1 MEVAPSNGSSSNS
14 SDFSVAPEGSDGR
27 NSSSRVLS
35 PQFLANPVAAP
46 APPPMAYKQWQY
58 PAYPTHQDTAAREP
72 APPVYYYCPPL
83 QPHSNSLPNGY
94 QQPYYYVNT
103 PPTQQQ
109 QQQQQQ
115 QQAHLPGP
123 KLYQYPGFQEQQPA
137 QHQQLPPSQHPQSS
151 QSKSPTL
158 NAQQYP
164 PRQFSASPVAYQVTT
179 PAITPLGYMAPQQ
192 STGYDSSL
200 LSPPSTSSSLAR
212 RPMATSKP
220 ARRPI
225 KQKDSIDLPHEL
237 QVQSFDVTT
246 AHGQSTRPRV
256 TTTMWEDEKTLCY
269 QVEANGVSV
278 VRRADNDMI
287 NGTKLLNV
295 AKITRGRRDG
305 ILKAERIRHVVKIG
319 SMHLKGV
326 WIPFERAHAMAQRE
340 KIVDYLYPLFV
351 KEIQSVLKQTSL
363 DFVEPPP
370 PPQPQPQPPS
380 QPQPQSQQQITQEE
394 DLVKPQ
400 LSYDLAPAWYNNMP
414 SRSHTSPQ
422 PYRTPLSYGQYQN
435 IASSSNTP
443 PPNFPLPLQP
453 AYHQAIPSTS
463 YHSEFPTLHR
473 PQHISS
479 AASNSTAGSAASSS
493 IGSGSSNSAA
503 DSILNPPLNGQETLT
518 NGPNPKSNTPGKL
531 LTGIQPP
538 QPIGGTPGT
547 RGSVE
552 NSQDESCKKK
562 DV

>member
-1 MEVAPSNGSSSNS
+1 MDVAPSNGSSSSS
-14 SDFSVAPEGSDGR
+14 SDFSGAADGSDGR
-27 NSSSRVLS
+27 NTSSRVLS
-35 PQFLANPVAAP
+35 PHLMGNPVGAP

-58 PAYPTHQDTAAREP
+58 PAYPTHQDQGREP

-83 QPHSNSLPNGY
+83 QPHGSALPNGY
-94 QQPYYYVNT
+94 QQPYYYVNAS
-103 PPTQQQ
+103 PTQQQ
-109 QQQQQQ
+109 QQPP
-115 QQAHLPGP
+115 HLPGP
-123 KLYQYPGFQEQQPA
+123 KLYQYPGFQEQQHP
-137 QHQQLPPSQHPQSS
+137 QHQQQPPPQHSQPS

-164 PRQFSASPVAYQVTT
+164 PRQFSASPAAYQVNT

-192 STGYDSSL
+192 AMAYDNSL
-200 LSPPSTSSSLAR
+200 ISPPSTGSSLAR
-212 RPMATSKP
+212 RSTSTSKP

-225 KQKDSIDLPHEL
+225 KQKESMDLPHEL
-237 QVQSFDVTT
+237 QVQSYDVTT
-246 AHGQSTRPRV
+246 SQGQTARPRV

-351 KEIQSVLKQTSL
+351 KEIQGVLKQTSL
-363 DFVEPPP
+363 DFAEA
-370 PPQPQPQPPS
+370 PPQPPQPP
-380 QPQPQSQQQITQEE
+380 QRPQQISQEE
-394 DLVKPQ
+394 EMVKPQ
-400 LSYDLAPAWYNNMP
+400 LSYDLAPSWYGNMP
-414 SRSHTSPQ
+414 SRSRTSPQ

-435 IASSSNTP
+435 VTSTTSTP
-443 PPNFPLPLQP
+443 PPNFPHPLQP
-453 AYHQAIPSTS
+453 AYHQSVPSTS
-463 YHSEFPTLHR
+463 YHQDFPTIQR
-473 PQHISS
+473 PHDRESATSSS
-479 AASNSTAGSAASSS
+479 AAGSTPNAS
-493 IGSGSSNSAA
+493 IASGSNNSAA
-503 DSILNPPLNGQETLT
+503 ESILNAPPSRQETVINGQ
-518 NGPNPKSNTPGKL
+518 NPKSNTPGKL

-538 QPIGGTPGT
+538 QPIGCS
-547 RGSVE
+547 RDNDGS
-552 NSQDESCKKK
+552 SQDQS
-562 DV
+562 

>member
-1 MEVAPSNGSSSNS
+1 MDVAPSNGSSSSS
-14 SDFSVAPEGSDGR
+14 SDFSAAPDTSDGR
-27 NSSSRVLS
+27 NTGSRVLS
-35 PQFLANPVAAP
+35 PQLLANPAAAP
-46 APPPMAYKQWQY
+46 APAPMAYKQWQY
-58 PAYPTHQDTAAREP
+58 PAYPTHQEAGREP

-83 QPHSNSLPNGY
+83 QPHSSTLSSGY
-94 QQPYYYVNT
+94 QQPYYYMNT

-109 QQQQQQ
+109 QQQQQPP
-115 QQAHLPGP
+115 HLPGP

-137 QHQQLPPSQHPQSS
+137 QQPQPQPPSQHPQPA

-164 PRQFSASPVAYQVTT
+164 PRQFSASPAAYQVTT
-179 PAITPLGYMAPQQ
+179 PAITPLSYMAPQQ
-192 STGYDSSL
+192 ATAFDSSI

-212 RPMATSKP
+212 RSTTNSKP
-220 ARRPI
+220 ARRPM
-225 KQKDSIDLPHEL
+225 KQKDPLDLPHDL
-237 QVQSFDVTT
+237 QVQSYDVATT
-246 AHGQSTRPRV
+246 HGQTIRPRV

-363 DFVEPPP
+363 DYVEPPP
-370 PPQPQPQPPS
+370 PPPQPTQ
-380 QPQPQSQQQITQEE
+380 QHQLPQQQQQQRQITQEE

-400 LSYDLAPAWYNNMP
+400 LSYDLAPAWYNSLP
-414 SRSHTSPQ
+414 TRARTSPQ
-422 PYRTPLSYGQYQN
+422 PYRSALSYGQYQN
-435 IASSSNTP
+435 IPSTNTTP
-443 PPNFPLPLQP
+443 SPNFPLPLQP
-453 AYHQAIPSTS
+453 AYHQSLPSTS
-463 YHSEFPTLHR
+463 YHSEFPPLQR
-473 PQHISS
+473 PQQKSSNTPTSTLGSLADTSLTSS
-479 AASNSTAGSAASSS
+479 ATNSTAE
-493 IGSGSSNSAA
+493 
-503 DSILNPPLNGQETLT
+503 SILNPPLSEKEPVPT
-518 NGPNPKSNTPGKL
+518 GPNPKNNTPGKL

-538 QPIGGTPGT
+538 QPVTDT
-547 RGSVE
+547 RDNDE
-552 NSQDESCKKK
+552 NPQDQLNDK